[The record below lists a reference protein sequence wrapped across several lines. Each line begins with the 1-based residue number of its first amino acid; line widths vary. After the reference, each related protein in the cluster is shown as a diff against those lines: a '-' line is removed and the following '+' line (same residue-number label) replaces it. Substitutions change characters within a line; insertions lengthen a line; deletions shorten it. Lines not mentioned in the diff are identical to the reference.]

1 MTLRSRARTT
11 VLLVFTGSHVIAE
24 EEGLNIAKMSPG
36 ASCMDF
42 AVKAYFRRS

>member
-24 EEGLNIAKMSPG
+24 EEGGPCL
-36 ASCMDF
+36 
-42 AVKAYFRRS
+42 R